1 LYLDDLQ
8 KIEIDKDKP
17 SDTVLFS
24 ADALSF
30 VNEVNLVHSMGRTEE
45 YINTFKDAAKEWQ
58 KTLSS
63 GDRDAIRT
71 AADDVRKATMNN
83 SGKSMYENMTDEE
96 ALVSVIKNNEDNI
109 KAVNKLNEI
118 KRNMETL
125 VPLDMSRR
133 GMEELEAL
141 YFTADHLGEKA
152 DAILGNMIESMKGY
166 AAKEDAQKF
175 KIGKDEMTMQEILTA
190 MQEKKL
196 NERDIVKAIF
206 TNVKD
211 LEQVNA

>member
-1 LYLDDLQ
+1 MYLDDLQ